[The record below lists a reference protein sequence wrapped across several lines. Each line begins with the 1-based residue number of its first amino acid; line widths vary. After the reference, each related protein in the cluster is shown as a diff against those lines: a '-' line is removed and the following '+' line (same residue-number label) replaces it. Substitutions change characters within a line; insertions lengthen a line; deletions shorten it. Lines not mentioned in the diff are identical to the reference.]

1 MYEQKKKNSRDRI
14 EEELGRARAA
24 IRKALRTQNYTSD
37 REEIYI
43 PRGCIYKNPIAF
55 HQLSFDNTSFSS
67 FFFWVGVEKLHSIFN
82 FTSMLAYIFRVQV
95 TDVTFINFT

>member
-1 MYEQKKKNSRDRI
+1 LGYINILYEQKKKNSRDRI

-43 PRGCIYKNPIAF
+43 PRGCMYKNPIAF
-55 HQLSFDNTSFSS
+55 HQLSFDNTSF
-67 FFFWVGVEKLHSIFN
+67 FFFFFFFGWSRKITFSFEFYFN
-82 FTSMLAYIFRVQV
+82 VSLYI
-95 TDVTFINFT
+95 